1 MLTVGRSVGRLDGRS
16 VGRSVGRL
24 VGWMV
29 GRLVGRSVGWSVGR
43 LVGWSGGWSVGRSV
57 GRLVGWSVGRVYFIS
72 CILHNDSYALFIA
85 SFDVKHILFEAHRH
99 QQHSGAP
106 SIDTLVR
113 AGVFDCYICPS
124 VSL

>member
-29 GRLVGRSVGWSVGR
+29 AREYRAIG
-43 LVGWSGGWSVGRSV
+43 
-57 GRLVGWSVGRVYFIS
+57 
-72 CILHNDSYALFIA
+72 
-85 SFDVKHILFEAHRH
+85 
-99 QQHSGAP
+99 
-106 SIDTLVR
+106 